1 MTARILSAGVVVLY
15 WTGDHYYYLLLRAYD
30 YWDFPKGMM
39 EPGETPFACA
49 LREVAEETT
58 LTRLRFRW
66 GRVYRQTPPYNHG
79 RKVARYYIAETPTIA
94 VELPVNPAL
103 GRPEHSEYCWADR
116 DTAWQLL
123 TPRVQAVLRW
133 AEGVINRPR
142 RKGRQYH
149 SGRAPGHRPPPPHS
163 C

>member
-1 MTARILSAGVVVLY
+1 MTARILSAGVVVLH
-15 WTGDHYYYLLLRAYD
+15 WTGDHHEYLLLRAYD

-58 LTRLRFRW
+58 ITDLRFRW

-79 RKVARYYIAETPTIA
+79 RKVARYYIAETDRTEI
-94 VELPVNPAL
+94 ELPVNPLL
-103 GRPEHSEYCWADR
+103 GCPEHSDYCWVNR
-116 DTAWQLL
+116 QQAWSLL

-133 AEGVINRPR
+133 SDRVLGRGVNARRSARGSGRRPR
-142 RKGRQYH
+142 
-149 SGRAPGHRPPPPHS
+149 PPHS